1 MYQAKNP
8 VQAVQRTFEIIDV
21 LQTTGGARVTDIAKA
36 TGISKGTVH
45 CHLATLEENG
55 YVMKEGPAYK
65 LGLRFVDLAHHAKNR
80 VTIHDVATAQV
91 DTLAEESGEMVLFTV
106 EEDGKGICLYRADG
120 ENSIKTEVYVGYRN
134 ELYHTAVGKAM
145 LAFMPAAKRDRIIK
159 ETEFKAITPNT
170 ITDEGALREELDQIR
185 EEGIAYNRS
194 ETIQGL
200 IGVGA
205 PIRDQDGTVYGAIS
219 VIGPSC
225 QLDGERLETEIPDL
239 INRAVNIIQINITA
253 L

>member
-1 MYQAKNP
+1 MSQAKNP

-21 LQTTGGARVTDIAKA
+21 LQTTGGARVTDIAKT

-55 YVMKEGPAYK
+55 YAIKEGPDYK
-65 LGLRFVDLAHHAKNR
+65 LGLRFVDLAHHAKSR
-80 VTIHDVATAQV
+80 VAIHDIATAEV
-91 DTLAEESGEMVLFTV
+91 DTLAQKSGEMGLFTV

-120 ENSIKTEVYVGYRN
+120 KNSIDTGVYVGYRN
-134 ELYHTAVGKAM
+134 DLYHTAVGKAM
-145 LAFMPAAKRDRIIK
+145 LAFMPAAKRDRIIE
-159 ETEFKAITPNT
+159 ETEFKALTPNT
-170 ITDEGALREELDQIR
+170 ITDEGTLREELDRIR

-194 ETIQGL
+194 ETIRGL

-205 PIRDQDGTVYGAIS
+205 PVRDQDGTVYGAIS

-225 QLDGERLETEIPDL
+225 RITGERLETEIPEL
-239 INRAVNIIQINITA
+239 IHRAVNIIQINVTA